1 MDGLPPRDAPE
12 DLDLGQVAEQLRLL
26 RLVSQQRRYAGRP
39 VPRLPVRAEITD
51 LLADLIAALYPRHYG
66 PSGLPPDRTDGY
78 VVALLPAL
86 RERLARQVELE
97 FLLAID
103 AEPAD
108 CHDRARQTADRV
120 MGALPRIRDLH
131 DTDIAAAYA
140 GDPSAKSL
148 DEIVFCYPGVAAAL
162 RHRIAHEL
170 YGAGA
175 TMIARIMAEHSHSVT
190 GIDIHPGARIGP
202 ACFID
207 HGTGVVIGET
217 AVIGRNAG
225 DAGCEALRGGG
236 RRLAGQ
242 GPAAPSGDRRRC
254 GDLCGR
260 DDPGPHHHR
269 PGRGDRGRGLAD
281 PVGRAGNRGDAGAPQ
296 AGQPA
301 RARLT
306 GRAIER
312 AFSTP
317 FQKARELLSRRAI

>member
-51 LLADLIAALYPRHYG
+51 LLAGLIAALYPRHYG

-97 FLLAID
+97 FLLTVD

-217 AVIGRNAG
+217 AVIGRNVRLYQQVTLGAKRFEEAG
-225 DAGCEALRGGG
+225 DGSLVKGQPRHPVIGDDVVIYAGATILGRITIGRGAVIGGG
-236 RRLAGQ
+236 VWLTQSVAPGTVVTQARPKLDSL
-242 GPAAPSGDRRRC
+242 PAPD
-254 GDLCGR
+254 
-260 DDPGPHHHR
+260 
-269 PGRGDRGRGLAD
+269 
-281 PVGRAGNRGDAGAPQ
+281 
-296 AGQPA
+296 
-301 RARLT
+301 
-306 GRAIER
+306 
-312 AFSTP
+312 
-317 FQKARELLSRRAI
+317 